1 MLADNFHRLV
11 EKEMNEMKD
20 VCDWRDFVK
29 CIKECGNACEM
40 EVSDFKDFVSEL
52 SQGKESK
59 QTRPLLADVSVAE
72 FRKGSTSFFYKE
84 SYANSEYKEAQFMK
98 KIAQRKIMEK
108 RYTYESPQEQKVW
121 KVTALRSFWGQNFPS
136 VKIGQAILKVDL
148 KYVNFIFKCSTFYK
162 FVQ

>member
-1 MLADNFHRLV
+1 MTAYTVFVIIVNSPNGPKKITLKYFCVRHTFMLADNFHRLV

-20 VCDWRDFVK
+20 VSDWQDFVK

-72 FRKGSTSFFYKE
+72 FRKGSTSLFYKE
-84 SYANSEYKEAQFMK
+84 SHANSEYKEAKFMK

-108 RYTYESPQEQKVW
+108 RY
-121 KVTALRSFWGQNFPS
+121 RSKAA
-136 VKIGQAILKVDL
+136 VK
-148 KYVNFIFKCSTFYK
+148 
-162 FVQ
+162 